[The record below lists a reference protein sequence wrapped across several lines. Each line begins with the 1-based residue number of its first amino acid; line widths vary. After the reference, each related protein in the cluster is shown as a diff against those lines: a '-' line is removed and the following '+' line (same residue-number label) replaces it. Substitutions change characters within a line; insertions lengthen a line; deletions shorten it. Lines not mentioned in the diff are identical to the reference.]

1 MALSRRKKKPLVLAG
16 SFRTTSIVGVTAP
29 QRPSFQLEGKRTAN
43 DLANSGYSFEP
54 ANMRPAPAACSAPM
68 PASASAVTGRENI
81 LQLSGVNSCPRGR
94 GELCGCFG

>member
-68 PASASAVTGRENI
+68 PASASAVTGEHPTTFRRQLVPPRE
-81 LQLSGVNSCPRGR
+81 G
-94 GELCGCFG
+94 